1 MLICVISLFNKIGK
15 DTLNEVLKIEN
26 TDWRDLVTVLVTDYF
41 LSTTQ
46 IVLMPYLQTDKAN
59 VTKIL
64 NNLEEKEL
72 IYREENPEDRE
83 KRLYV

>member
-1 MLICVISLFNKIGK
+1 MLICEISLFNKIGK

-46 IVLMPYLQTDKAN
+46 IVLMPYLQIDKAN